1 MKVPFLRE
9 LEGLDTTE
17 MLRTALSFL
26 AVNLPWIFF
35 AIWLLSGPV
44 PVLLMAVV
52 INHMI
57 NRLEVRQLRA
67 AYALD

>member
-1 MKVPFLRE
+1 MKDPFLRE

-17 MLRTALSFL
+17 MLRTALIFL